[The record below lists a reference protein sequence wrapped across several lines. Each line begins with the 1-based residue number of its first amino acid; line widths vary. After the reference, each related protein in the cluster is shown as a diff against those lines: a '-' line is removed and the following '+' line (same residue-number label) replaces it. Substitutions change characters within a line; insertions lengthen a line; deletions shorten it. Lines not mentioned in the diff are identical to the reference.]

1 MRLKPIERPPETSG
15 TAEDQIRILRS
26 YLNRLIDGIEEN
38 NGIIMTE
45 SLTEEETKAVRK
57 KIGE

>member
-1 MRLKPIERPPETSG
+1 MRLKPIERPPETYG
-15 TAEDQIRILRS
+15 TAEDQIRSLKS

>member
-38 NGIIMTE
+38 NGIIMME